1 MGDNMGPSKR
11 EKAEHLGIPLIN
23 ENDFIDKIS

>member
-11 EKAEHLGIPLIN
+11 KKAEDLGVPLIN